1 MKKLISIVLS
11 AAGLFALASCGS
23 TKGIKGMKVV
33 ANRAELVDWQGA
45 SIGKDVPKWVECV
58 NDGNNKGVAK
68 ALGIDEKQEM
78 IFVLDGRGSDLDFVK
93 IWVDNVDARR
103 EVSTSISQ
111 IVATTTTAT
120 LSGMQNVDG
129 ATKEKMY
136 NDATQMA
143 SAIELNGLLKGASYW
158 VKTRTLKVGANSK
171 RATDADYS
179 VEYTYFVVFT
189 INREIYEDQLNSA
202 LKTLEDNTSEEAYL
216 KRVLAE
222 KLSQTILPGNT
233 LGTQYNGGVSITA
246 SAE

>member
-1 MKKLISIVLS
+1 MKKLISVVLS
-11 AAGLFALASCGS
+11 VAGLLALASCAS
-23 TKGIKGMKVV
+23 NKGIKGLKVV
-33 ANRAELVDWQGA
+33 ANRAELLDWQGA
-45 SIGKDVPKWVECV
+45 SIGKEIPKWVECV

-68 ALGIDEKQEM
+68 ALGINEKEEM
-78 IFVLDGRGSDLDFVK
+78 IFVLDGRGQDLDFVK

-111 IVATTTTAT
+111 IVATTTTAE
-120 LSGMQNVDG
+120 LAGMQNVD
-129 ATKEKMY
+129 ATTKAKVY

-158 VKTRTLKVGANSK
+158 VKTRTLRVGANPK
-171 RATDADYS
+171 KATDADYS

-189 INREIYEDQLNSA
+189 INRDRYEAQLDSA
-202 LKTLEDNTSEEAYL
+202 MKTLDDNTSEEAYL

-233 LGTQYNGGVSITA
+233 LGAAYNGGVSIPT

>member
-1 MKKLISIVLS
+1 MKKLISFV
-11 AAGLFALASCGS
+11 AVAGLLLLSSCG
-23 TKGIKGMKVV
+23 TNKGIKGMKVV

-45 SIGKDVPKWVECV
+45 SIGKEVPKWVECV

-68 ALGIDEKQEM
+68 ALGINEKEEM
-78 IFVLDGRGSDLDFVK
+78 LFVIDGRGTDLDFVK

-120 LSGMQNVDG
+120 LSGMQNADG
-129 ATKEKMY
+129 AAKEKMY

-143 SAIELNGLLKGASYW
+143 SAIELNGLMKGASYW

-171 RATDADYS
+171 KATDADYS

-189 INREIYEDQLNSA
+189 MNRDHYDAQLKSA
-202 LKTLEDNTSEEAYL
+202 LSTLEDNTSEEAYL

-233 LGTQYNGGVSITA
+233 LGSIYNSGVSITG
-246 SAE
+246 SAD